1 MIIGCYFIIKKP
13 ICADTLIN
21 RSEFKID
28 TEVISALSPPITCM
42 NLHSDGHDSDCVFP
56 VCVVLALRL
65 NLWAF
70 WTGSLIMWSVSSLL
84 SVVTTL
90 WPHRSKLLI
99 CIHGWGVTAG
109 ARLLWITAGGE
120 RCTDTH
126 TDVTYLS
133 TWVTSE
139 IEENSGQNLRN
150 TS

>member
-99 CIHGWGVTAG
+99 CIHGWGG
-109 ARLLWITAGGE
+109 NSW
-120 RCTDTH
+120 CTSPMNYSWWREVYWHTH
-126 TDVTYLS
+126 RRHI
-133 TWVTSE
+133 SE
-139 IEENSGQNLRN
+139 HLGHIRDWREQWPKP
-150 TS
+150 